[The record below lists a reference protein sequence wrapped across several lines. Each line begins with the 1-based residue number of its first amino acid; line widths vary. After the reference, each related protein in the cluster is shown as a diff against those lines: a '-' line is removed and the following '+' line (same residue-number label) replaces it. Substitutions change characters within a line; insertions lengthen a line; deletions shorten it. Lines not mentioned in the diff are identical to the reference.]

1 MATNAE
7 IAVVFEEMA
16 ALLEKKGDLIFKIRA
31 YKRAAEVI
39 KQLPFPLQK
48 RVTEGANLREIPGI
62 GEAIDKKIREYIS
75 TGRVQTYERLK
86 SELQENNE

>member
-48 RVTEGANLREIPGI
+48 RVTEGANLREVPGI